1 MKIFGVVRNMDMCL
15 SNIRKELQELFFSEE
30 KVEEILD
37 FIEFLQKKEIDLES
51 KVLSEDPEI
60 MNSLE
65 ESEREYQEGEF
76 VDFNEIRKDR

>member
-1 MKIFGVVRNMDMCL
+1 MCL

>member
-1 MKIFGVVRNMDMCL
+1 MDMCL